1 MHVDHVAPSDDRQS
15 PPLGA
20 RRCRDSLARGV
31 SRAHGHPAD
40 LDDCGSTGGEPEP
53 RDGSVISFAFGE
65 ETEHVVSE
73 LGAGSRTTQAHT
85 TELCSP
91 RFPASGVACCPEE
104 RVEEDLYHL
113 PTNWN
118 PAASFCAS
126 GRTLTPAVGLSATIF
141 DS

>member
-1 MHVDHVAPSDDRQS
+1 MSGSSSAFSRLEGGRS
-15 PPLGA
+15 P
-20 RRCRDSLARGV
+20 
-31 SRAHGHPAD
+31 
-40 LDDCGSTGGEPEP
+40 STGGEPEP

-73 LGAGSRTTQAHT
+73 LGAGFRTTQACT

-141 DS
+141 DSYVNIPVTSRMSPPA